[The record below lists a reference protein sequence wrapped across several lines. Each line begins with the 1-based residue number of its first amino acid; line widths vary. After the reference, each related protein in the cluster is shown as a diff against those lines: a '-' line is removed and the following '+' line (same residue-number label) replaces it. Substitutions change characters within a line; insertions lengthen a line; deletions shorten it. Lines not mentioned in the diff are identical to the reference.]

1 MKKKFLIIL
10 FFSFFSIFSQGQCD
24 CNPQKSLF
32 SILNSGSTW
41 NVIRGY
47 PTSVDDELKFSSN
60 GNLKITDGTAG
71 TQETGT
77 YLWKKIN
84 SDKLVVSF
92 NDYMFYEFKNVID
105 DFFEGYI
112 LQGFYDNTGKYLKYK
127 MNDDVNGY
135 GEIDGEIAIQ
145 LISFNKINNKT
156 EFKDLIKNK
165 IQSRFSEWSLQGE
178 FEKTSDFNIRTS
190 ELGKI
195 NKIKTIEK
203 EVLNC
208 CSQKINVS
216 LFSLSKYNPDQE
228 NFIIETNGYTQPLVI
243 NVPINEA
250 KSFKL
255 LFKDASFRNK
265 KLIMQ
270 DDKIFISNLDI
281 VISGKIYKYRRSSPT
296 YKKSDVLINKK
307 RTPKSNL

>member
-24 CNPQKSLF
+24 CTSQNSLF
-32 SILNSGSTW
+32 SIINSGSKWKVT
-41 NVIRGY
+41 NAYDTAIN
-47 PTSVDDELKFSSN
+47 DILNFSSN

-71 TQETGT
+71 TKNTGT
-77 YLWKKIN
+77 YLWKRIAF
-84 SDKLVVSF
+84 DKLVISI
-92 NDYMFYEFKNVID
+92 NDYMFYEFKIIED
-105 DFFEGYI
+105 RFFEGY
-112 LQGFYDNTGKYLKYK
+112 LLRGSYDNSGRYLKYK
-127 MNDDVNGY
+127 MNNGI
-135 GEIDGEIAIQ
+135 GGNGTSNGVITMQ
-145 LISFNKINNKT
+145 LISFNKINNDIK
-156 EFKDLIKNK
+156 FKDLIKNK
-165 IQSRFSEWSLQGE
+165 IESRFSEWSLQGE

-203 EVLNC
+203 EVFNC